1 VADVAGDIAGEKRP
15 AFGRWHQ
22 PARVAQ
28 PLRLCAGLAVSAGCL
43 VVASRSVQIRELWSI
58 MRSLP
63 IWVVLLYLCAASS
76 SLFLR
81 AVRWRLLLLEARPV
95 PAGIVFAVNSA
106 GQMGNSLLPA
116 RLGDVFRATN
126 LGRVGISSGFA
137 LATVFVERVLDT
149 GFLVLLSAIALGTI
163 SAVPEWL
170 ARASRMLAGVACG
183 GLAFALLA
191 PLFEAP
197 ILSVAEVCVPRRWLA
212 KFRRLVEQ
220 FVMGLRSLRHPRR
233 VLGFVLLT
241 VIIWSL
247 DGAGAWAV
255 GRGVGAELSPV
266 LTVLLLTS
274 VALASAV
281 PLAPGNLGVY
291 QMVAVAVL
299 TPLGVAPARALA
311 LAVTLQFLIIA
322 NLLFWGLGSVWFL
335 GASGHLVA
343 PGARSRPP
351 Q

>member
-1 VADVAGDIAGEKRP
+1 
-15 AFGRWHQ
+15 
-22 PARVAQ
+22 
-28 PLRLCAGLAVSAGCL
+28 
-43 VVASRSVQIRELWSI
+43 

-81 AVRWRLLLLEARPV
+81 AVRWRLLLLAARPV

-149 GFLVLLSAIALGTI
+149 GFLVLLSAIALGSI

-183 GLAFALLA
+183 GLAFALLV
-191 PLFEAP
+191 PSFEAP

-212 KFRRLVEQ
+212 TFRRLVEQ
-220 FVMGLRSLRHPRR
+220 FVLGLRSLRHPRR

-247 DGAGAWAV
+247 DGAGAWAL

-299 TPLGVAPARALA
+299 TPLGVGPARALA

-335 GASGHLVA
+335 GASGYLVA
-343 PGARSRPP
+343 PDARSRPP